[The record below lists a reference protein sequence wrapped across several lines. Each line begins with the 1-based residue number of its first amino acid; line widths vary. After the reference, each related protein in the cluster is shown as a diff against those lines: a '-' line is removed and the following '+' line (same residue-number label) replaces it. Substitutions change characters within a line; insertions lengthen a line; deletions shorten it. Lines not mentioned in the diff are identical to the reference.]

1 MQTINTSEADLH
13 SHTSFGDGGLR
24 TKWSKRG
31 ETQVLVASGTDGGG
45 AKQHQPNGT
54 VHLTPVAISQDH
66 WVETAAPRS
75 PFALLS
81 PLI

>member
-1 MQTINTSEADLH
+1 MVQE
-13 SHTSFGDGGLR
+13 GG
-24 TKWSKRG
+24 TK
-31 ETQVLVASGTDGGG
+31 VLVASGTDGR
-45 AKQHQPNGT
+45 AKQHQTNGT
-54 VHLTPVAISQDH
+54 VHLTPVPISQDH